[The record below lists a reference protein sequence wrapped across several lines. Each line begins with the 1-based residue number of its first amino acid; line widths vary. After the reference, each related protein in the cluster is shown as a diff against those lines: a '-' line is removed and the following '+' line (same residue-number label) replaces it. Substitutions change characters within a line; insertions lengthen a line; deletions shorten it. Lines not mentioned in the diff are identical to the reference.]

1 MSSVVTMK
9 VTSIVWYTKICD
21 SIPFMARKGPSD
33 RAISVFQLT
42 HFFLWSKSLREM
54 QPFKKMESRICSN
67 NRFHFLGSTKHF
79 ATLVPIFS
87 FSLFVFYFTC
97 YSLRC
102 CNSQNRYLVFKRDN
116 VENNTTRRTNIL
128 FEGTEN
134 KLQNYH

>member
-21 SIPFMARKGPSD
+21 SIPFTARKGPSD

-87 FSLFVFYFTC
+87 FSLFAFYFTC

-102 CNSQNRYLVFKRDN
+102 CNSQNRYLVFKRNN

-134 KLQNYH
+134 KLHH